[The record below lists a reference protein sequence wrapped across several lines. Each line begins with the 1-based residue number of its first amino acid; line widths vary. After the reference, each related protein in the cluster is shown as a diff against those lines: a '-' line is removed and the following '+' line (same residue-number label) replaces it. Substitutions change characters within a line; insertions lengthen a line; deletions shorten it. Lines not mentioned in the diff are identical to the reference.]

1 MTQITHIFFDLH
13 GTLVDG
19 VKLHPC
25 YTENLGRVM
34 AERYGAAPET
44 WIQANRLILEDWD
57 SYYADLDLG
66 GEDGIAQMFEG
77 LYRTT
82 RAMFRLSG
90 MAEPPQP
97 ELTQLSRQLPGLVTT
112 TCDAFY
118 PDAHAAVKALH
129 TAGYTMGITS
139 HSLRDQARG
148 LLQGARVLDMFTGPI
163 IGADTAGQYEKDQT
177 YFLGAALMAKVSPS
191 QCLVVDDV
199 ARYVSAAKA
208 AGMRAVQIV
217 RREGQRRSKDADA
230 IFEDDLNALTNF
242 LNQ

>member
-1 MTQITHIFFDLH
+1 MTEITHIFFDLH

-34 AERYGAAPET
+34 AERYGSAPET
-44 WIQANRLILEDWD
+44 WIKANRLILEDWD

-90 MAEPPQP
+90 VAEPPQP
-97 ELTQLSRQLPGLVTT
+97 ELTRLSRELPGLVTI

-129 TAGYTMGITS
+129 AAAYVLGVTS
-139 HSLRDQARG
+139 HALRDQARG
-148 LLQGARVLDMFTGPI
+148 LVRGAGVLDLFAGPI
-163 IGADTAGQYEKDQT
+163 IGADTAERYEKDRD
-177 YFLGAALMAKVSPS
+177 YFLQAALMAGVSPS

-199 ARYVSAAKA
+199 PRFVNAAKG
-208 AGMRAVQIV
+208 AGMQTAQII
-217 RREGQRRSKDADA
+217 RKEGQPRARHAD
-230 IFEDDLNALTNF
+230 IILEGDLGTIMRL
-242 LNQ
+242 LP